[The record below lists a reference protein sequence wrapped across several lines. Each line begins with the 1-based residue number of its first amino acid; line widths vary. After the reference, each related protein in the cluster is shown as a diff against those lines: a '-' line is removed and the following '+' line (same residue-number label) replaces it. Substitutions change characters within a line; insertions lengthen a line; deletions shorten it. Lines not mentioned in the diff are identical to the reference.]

1 VAAGHAERLAPIHA
15 ALIALV
21 RGERQL
27 LNFNPETRGPAETIL
42 SPPPRADS
50 RRRDAGAQK
59 ACGRRGRPSK
69 RRGR

>member
-42 SPPPRADS
+42 SPPPRAAETPA
-50 RRRDAGAQK
+50 RKKPA
-59 ACGRRGRPSK
+59 GRRGRPSK